1 LDICAK
7 SPKPSTWAEILDEK
21 CTMFSVAT
29 KLVEQNFWN
38 IQSKYIVYTLL
49 PD

>member
-1 LDICAK
+1 M
-7 SPKPSTWAEILDEK
+7 PSAGAEILDEK
-21 CTMFSVAT
+21 GILFSVAT